1 MPLYTP
7 EAKERAKQVEA
18 DVVAAIV
25 HQWLV
30 RVQAYSEK
38 TIQSKREEMQAKE
51 GRDEETTAKL
61 NEWLSYHRF
70 NAYAL
75 KEIEE
80 GGLDEW
86 FQEFFEPL
94 RSSPEG

>member
-7 EAKERAKQVEA
+7 EAREKAKQVEA

-30 RVQAYSEK
+30 RVQAYTEK
-38 TIQSKREEMQAKE
+38 TIQSKWEALQAKE
-51 GRDEETTAKL
+51 GRDEEELTKL
-61 NEWLSYHRF
+61 SNWLTYLRF

-75 KEIEE
+75 NEIEE
-80 GGLDEW
+80 GGLDDW
-86 FQEFFEPL
+86 FRNLFEQNPPA
-94 RSSPEG
+94 SD

>member
-7 EAKERAKQVEA
+7 EAREKAKQVEA

-30 RVQAYSEK
+30 RVQAYTEK
-38 TIQSKREEMQAKE
+38 TIQSRWEALQAKE
-51 GRDEETTAKL
+51 GRDEEELTKL
-61 NEWLSYHRF
+61 NSWLTYLRF

-75 KEIEE
+75 NEIEE
-80 GGLDEW
+80 GGLDDW
-86 FQEFFEPL
+86 FRDLFEQNPPA
-94 RSSPEG
+94 SD

>member
-7 EAKERAKQVEA
+7 EAREKAKQVEA

-30 RVQAYSEK
+30 RVQAYTEK
-38 TIQSKREEMQAKE
+38 TIQSKWEALQAKE
-51 GRDEETTAKL
+51 GRDEEELTKL
-61 NEWLSYHRF
+61 SNWLTYLRF

-75 KEIEE
+75 NEIEE
-80 GGLDEW
+80 GGLDDW
-86 FQEFFEPL
+86 FRDLFEQ
-94 RSSPEG
+94 SPPASD

>member
-7 EAKERAKQVEA
+7 EASEKAKQVEA

-30 RVQAYSEK
+30 RVQAYTEK
-38 TIQSKREEMQAKE
+38 TIQSRWEALQAKE
-51 GRDEETTAKL
+51 GRDEEELNKL
-61 NEWLSYHRF
+61 SNWLTYLRF

-75 KEIEE
+75 NEIEE
-80 GGLDEW
+80 GGLDDW
-86 FQEFFEPL
+86 FRDLFEQSPL
-94 RSSPEG
+94 ASD

>member
-7 EAKERAKQVEA
+7 EAREKAKQVEA

-30 RVQAYSEK
+30 RVQAYTEK
-38 TIQSKREEMQAKE
+38 TIQSKWEALQAKE
-51 GRDEETTAKL
+51 GRDEEELTKL
-61 NEWLSYHRF
+61 SNWLTYLRF

-75 KEIEE
+75 NEIEE
-80 GGLDEW
+80 GGLDDW
-86 FQEFFEPL
+86 FQDLFEQ
-94 RSSPEG
+94 SPPASD

>member
-7 EAKERAKQVEA
+7 EAREKAKQVEA

-30 RVQAYSEK
+30 RVQAYTEK
-38 TIQSKREEMQAKE
+38 TIQSKWEALQAKE
-51 GRDEETTAKL
+51 GRDEEELTKL
-61 NEWLSYHRF
+61 SNWLTYLRF

-75 KEIEE
+75 NEIEE
-80 GGLDEW
+80 GGLDDW
-86 FQEFFEPL
+86 FRDLFEQNPPA
-94 RSSPEG
+94 SD

>member
-1 MPLYTP
+1 MPLFTP

-18 DVVAAIV
+18 DVGAAIV

-30 RVQAYSEK
+30 RVQAYSEQ
-38 TIQSKREEMQAKE
+38 TIQSKREELQAKE
-51 GRDEETTAKL
+51 GRDEETTTKL

-70 NAYAL
+70 NAYTL

-86 FQEFFEPL
+86 FQYLFEPPQ
-94 RSSPEG
+94 SSLEG